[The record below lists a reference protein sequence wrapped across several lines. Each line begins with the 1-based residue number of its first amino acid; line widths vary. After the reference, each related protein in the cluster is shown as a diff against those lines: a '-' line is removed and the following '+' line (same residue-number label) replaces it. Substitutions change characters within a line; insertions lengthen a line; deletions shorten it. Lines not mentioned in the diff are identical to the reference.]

1 MPAARWG
8 RGADDARRSIC
19 SERLL
24 VPHALDGRRRDGA
37 LDRDRRARRDR
48 RPPLRHDALAALL
61 DRSPAPQPRAADDR
75 VPGAPHPHLG
85 ARQLR
90 PDRAA
95 RRGDSVRRFLP
106 AVLAGARRGLLR
118 SAARCDDHEPRAQAR
133 RASCLARRALA
144 LLCLLAG
151 GPAARLRHG
160 QRRQGR
166 VVDGPQHRLPGGGRD
181 QRDRAGRL
189 RAARGPAGARRRAG
203 EHRGLRAVPRRV
215 ASRRATRLGMGAP
228 LGNAEL
234 AAGQGEGPE
243 VGPKGFAVTE
253 ATGAPGLPRLL
264 AGVEHERPVALA
276 THLSIHGP
284 LPVLGRPQRGRPG
297 ELVDE
302 IERAG
307 LHGRGGAGFPTA
319 LKLHAVAAARG
330 RGRTVVVNATEGEP
344 ASAKDETLL
353 CTAPH
358 LVLDGAVAA
367 ARAVSAGTVILCI
380 GEDDSPA
387 LQAARQ
393 AIAER
398 RGLPA
403 EVSLSLRAV
412 PDGYVAGQESALVCY
427 LNGAAAKP
435 TFTPPMIFER
445 GVAGRPTLLSNAE
458 TFAHVALIA
467 RHGAAWFRSLGTP
480 AHPGSMLV
488 TLGGPVAYPGVYEI
502 EHGATL
508 RSLIDAAG
516 GRLGP
521 VRAGVGG
528 RYPGPLEGP
537 TRGGGR

>member
-1 MPAARWG
+1 MT
-8 RGADDARRSIC
+8 D
-19 SERLL
+19 
-24 VPHALDGRRRDGA
+24 
-37 LDRDRRARRDR
+37 
-48 RPPLRHDALAALL
+48 
-61 DRSPAPQPRAADDR
+61 
-75 VPGAPHPHLG
+75 
-85 ARQLR
+85 
-90 PDRAA
+90 
-95 RRGDSVRRFLP
+95 
-106 AVLAGARRGLLR
+106 
-118 SAARCDDHEPRAQAR
+118 
-133 RASCLARRALA
+133 
-144 LLCLLAG
+144 
-151 GPAARLRHG
+151 
-160 QRRQGR
+160 
-166 VVDGPQHRLPGGGRD
+166 
-181 QRDRAGRL
+181 
-189 RAARGPAGARRRAG
+189 
-203 EHRGLRAVPRRV
+203 
-215 ASRRATRLGMGAP
+215 
-228 LGNAEL
+228 
-234 AAGQGEGPE
+234 
-243 VGPKGFAVTE
+243 
-253 ATGAPGLPRLL
+253 ATGGVGLPRLL
-264 AGVEHERPVALA
+264 AGIEHERPVALA

-284 LPVLGRPQRGRPG
+284 LPVQGRPKRGRPG

-358 LVLDGAVAA
+358 LVLDGAAAA
-367 ARAVSAGTVILCI
+367 ARAVSAGEVILCVA
-380 GEDDSPA
+380 EDDSPA

-398 RGLPA
+398 RSLDA
-403 EVSLSLRAV
+403 EVPLSLRAV
-412 PDGYVAGQESALVCY
+412 PDTYVAGQESALVGY

-445 GVAGRPTLLSNAE
+445 GVSGRPTLLSNAE

-516 GRLGP
+516 GRLEPIRAVLMGGYAGTWIDRAELDAMTLDDGWLVP
-521 VRAGVGG
+521 RQASTGAGVVVLLGESACG
-528 RYPGPLEGP
+528 VFETVRVARWLAGESAGQCGPCVHGLAAVAERLEGIAWGGEQSGAQEV
-537 TRGGGR
+537 TRLASVIRGRGACRHPDGTLRFIASALQVFAEEFSDHARHGRCDACGVDPALPLPDPAARLERVAG